1 MPTRKLT
8 LIALLAALST
18 LLMVFISIPLI
29 PAAPFLKLDLS
40 FIPIFVGLMLLDLK
54 SSYGILLLRSLL
66 KLLIANAGIND
77 YIGLPMN
84 ILGYM
89 LLLFVLNWCLQQ
101 KNWRPWAR
109 QTTALILGTITLTI
123 AMVLINY
130 LYALPLYA
138 QFANFN
144 IQQIFGVWN
153 YLLTIVVPFNLLE
166 GVILIGLSLILLPA
180 IQRIV
185 RRVN

>member
-1 MPTRKLT
+1 M
-8 LIALLAALST
+8 
-18 LLMVFISIPLI
+18 
-29 PAAPFLKLDLS
+29 
-40 FIPIFVGLMLLDLK
+40 GLVLLDLK
-54 SSYGILLLRSLL
+54 SSYGILFLRSLL

-101 KNWRPWAR
+101 KNWRPWMR
-109 QTTALILGTITLTI
+109 HTTALIFGTFSLTI
-123 AMVLINY
+123 AMILLNY

-144 IQQIFGVWN
+144 IRQIFGVWN
-153 YLLTIVVPFNLLE
+153 YLLVMVVPFNLLE
-166 GVILIGLSLILLPA
+166 GVILIGLSLVLLPA